1 MPVAAAGDIG
11 PLSAPILLAVA
22 AGGAFGAV
30 ARYLVYVLT
39 ARLIGTGFP
48 LATLIVNIAGSLA
61 MGVFI
66 ELAALRLEVSQELR
80 SFIAV
85 GILGAFTTFST
96 FSLDAVALY
105 ERGRTL
111 AAGAYVLLSVVLC
124 ITALFAG
131 MTAIRRL

>member
-1 MPVAAAGDIG
+1 MAAADDIV
-11 PLSAPILLAVA
+11 PLNAPILLAVA

-66 ELAALRLEVSQELR
+66 ELAALRFEVSQEFR

>member
-1 MPVAAAGDIG
+1 MPAAAAGGIV

-22 AGGAFGAV
+22 AGGALGAV

-66 ELAALRLEVSQELR
+66 ELAALRFEVSQEFR